1 MQPLCQFTQ
10 RRLCAFS
17 LGMTLQIFCPACG
30 AALTAGAQFCG
41 SCGARVSGGGVGP
54 AAGSEGGEY
63 AGFWMRLVSAIIDG
77 IILNIA
83 GYILGLVAGGM
94 ALGLLFGLL
103 LGVAYSVGFWVAS
116 NGQTPGKMALGIRV
130 ATENGA
136 PIDLG
141 RGLLRYLG
149 YWVSAFILLIGF
161 IMIAFTPKKRGLH
174 DYIAGTVVVKTR

>member
-1 MQPLCQFTQ
+1 M
-10 RRLCAFS
+10 
-17 LGMTLQIFCPACG
+17 
-30 AALTAGAQFCG
+30 
-41 SCGARVSGGGVGP
+41 GP